1 MIKTN
6 FFEWI
11 TVQKH
16 IADEISQNLFF
27 FCFYFILFCSFFLL
41 CFKTLQYYLKPWSLK
56 LKKVISSD
64 TGYLQFPEIDDANLK
79 CTLWTF
85 KRWLTLTLRVRYGI
99 SIVLKRPYGS
109 FGIRSPETWNRTNY
123 VTSFPSVS
131 LAVYD
136 VILYTNVSVVKDS
149 FTAVLPWR
157 RLELFSV
164 SHTHCSLLLKS
175 ERKRVKFTWR
185 LYFNS
190 LLSVN
195 IN

>member
-1 MIKTN
+1 MRSHKICSFSVFT
-6 FFEWI
+6 
-11 TVQKH
+11 
-16 IADEISQNLFF
+16 LFF
-27 FCFYFILFCSFFLL
+27 SVLFFY
-41 CFKTLQYYLKPWSLK
+41 YALKHFNITWSHEVRNW
-56 LKKVISSD
+56 KKVISSD
-64 TGYLQFPEIDDANLK
+64 TAYLQFPEIDDANLK

-85 KRWLTLTLRVRYGI
+85 KRSLTLTLRVRYGI

-136 VILYTNVSVVKDS
+136 VILYTNVSFVKDS

-175 ERKRVKFTWR
+175 ERKRVKFTWK